1 MSIIGHTTLIGG
13 KLNKMI
19 SKKFYFRIAF
29 LLLLPILAGGCG
41 LSKLSKI
48 QQESDLTV
56 VETTLEKNLK
66 TLERLAKLGN
76 KSLIVKTARAFSS
89 YSGFLED
96 RMEEAEIAGD
106 TETAEEMRAQAIA
119 HYARSEM
126 HAFKALAKSN
136 KIFNKARTI
145 GMEVFEKL
153 LQKVKQEDVEPL
165 FWAAYA
171 VGRGISLQK
180 DDPMQ
185 VIDLARVELM
195 MRRVL
200 ELDEKFYFGSA
211 HLFYAVYYG
220 DRSPAIG
227 GDPEKAK
234 EHIDKVDEINDGKFL
249 MSKFFLARY
258 YAYPKQ
264 DVELYKKS
272 LQEVI
277 DAPSDIFP
285 GEEAAT
291 SLAKSRS
298 KRWLSQVDMLFDLEL
313 IEGEIE

>member
-1 MSIIGHTTLIGG
+1 M
-13 KLNKMI
+13 
-19 SKKFYFRIAF
+19 
-29 LLLLPILAGGCG
+29 
-41 LSKLSKI
+41 
-48 QQESDLTV
+48 

-106 TETAEEMRAQAIA
+106 TETAEEMRAQAIE

-126 HAFKALAKSN
+126 YAFKALAKSN
-136 KIFNKARTI
+136 KTFNKARTI

-153 LQKVKQEDVEPL
+153 LQKVKKEDVEPL

-195 MRRVL
+195 MRRIL
-200 ELDEKFYFGSA
+200 ELDETFYFGSA

-220 DRSPAIG
+220 DRSPSIG

-234 EHIDKVDEINDGKFL
+234 EHIEKVDEINDNKFL
-249 MSKFFLARY
+249 MSKFYLARY

-272 LQEVI
+272 LQEII
-277 DAPSDIFP
+277 DAPEDLYP

-291 SLAKSRS
+291 ALAKSRA
-298 KRWLSQVDMLFDLEL
+298 KRWLSQTDILFDLEME
-313 IEGEIE
+313 EGDTE

>member
-1 MSIIGHTTLIGG
+1 
-13 KLNKMI
+13 MI
-19 SKKFYFRIAF
+19 HNYFRTQTLL
-29 LLLLPILAGGCG
+29 LLLLPIFLGGCG
-41 LSKLSKI
+41 LAKLSNI
-48 QQESDLTV
+48 QKESDLVV
-56 VETTLEKNLK
+56 VETTLAKNLK
-66 TLERLAKLGN
+66 GLERIAKIGN
-76 KSLIVKTARAFSS
+76 TGLIVKTARAHSS

-96 RMEEAEIAGD
+96 KMEDAEIAGD
-106 TETAEEMRAQAIA
+106 FETADEMRSQAIA
-119 HYARSEM
+119 HYARSEEY
-126 HAFKALAKSN
+126 AFKALAKSE
-136 KIFNKARTI
+136 KTFKHARTVKI
-145 GMEVFEKL
+145 AEFEKA
-153 LQKVKQEDVEPL
+153 LQKLKKKQVEPL

-171 VGRGISLQK
+171 IGRGISLQK

-200 ELDEKFYFGSA
+200 ELDETFYFGSA

-234 EHIDKVDEINDGKFL
+234 ESLDKVDELNNGKFL
-249 MSKFFLARY
+249 MSKFYLARY

-264 DVELYKKS
+264 DLKLYKQA

-277 DAPSDIFP
+277 DAPEDIYP

-291 SLAKSRS
+291 SLAKSRA
-298 KRWLSQVDMLFDLEL
+298 KRWLAQADMLFDPEME
-313 IEGEIE
+313 EGDVE

>member
-1 MSIIGHTTLIGG
+1 VSIIGHTTLIGG
-13 KLNKMI
+13 KFNKMI
-19 SKKFYFRIAF
+19 GKKFYFRIAF

-106 TETAEEMRAQAIA
+106 TETAAEMRAQAIA

-126 HAFKALAKSN
+126 YAFKALAKSN

-200 ELDEKFYFGSA
+200 ELDETFYYGSA
-211 HLFYAVYYG
+211 HLFYTVYYG
-220 DRSPAIG
+220 DRSVSIG

-234 EHIDKVDEINDGKFL
+234 EHIAHVDQINDGKFL
-249 MSKFFLARY
+249 MSKLYLARY

-264 DVELYKKS
+264 DVTLFKQS
-272 LQEVI
+272 LQEI
-277 DAPSDIFP
+277 LDAPSDIYP

-291 SLAKSRS
+291 SLAKSRA
-298 KRWLSQVDMLFDLEL
+298 KRLLDQIDDLFDPEME
-313 IEGEIE
+313 EGDTE

>member
-1 MSIIGHTTLIGG
+1 
-13 KLNKMI
+13 MI
-19 SKKFYFRIAF
+19 HNYFRTQTLL
-29 LLLLPILAGGCG
+29 LLLLPIFLGGCG
-41 LSKLSKI
+41 LAKLSSI
-48 QQESDLTV
+48 QKESNLVV
-56 VETTLEKNLK
+56 VETTLANNLK
-66 TLERLAKLGN
+66 GLERIAKIGN
-76 KSLIVKTARAFSS
+76 TGLIVKTARAHSS

-96 RMEEAEIAGD
+96 KMEDAEIAGD
-106 TETAEEMRAQAIA
+106 FETADEMRSQAIA
-119 HYARSEM
+119 HYARSEEY
-126 HAFKALAKSN
+126 AFKALAKSD
-136 KIFNKARTI
+136 KTFKQARTVKI
-145 GMEVFEKL
+145 AEFEKA
-153 LQKVKQEDVEPL
+153 LQKLKKKQVEPL

-171 VGRGISLQK
+171 MARGISLQK

-200 ELDEKFYFGSA
+200 ELDETFYFGSA

-234 EHIDKVDEINDGKFL
+234 ESIDKVDELNNGKFL
-249 MSKFFLARY
+249 MSKFYLARY

-264 DVELYKKS
+264 DVKLYKQA

-277 DAPSDIFP
+277 DAPEDIYP

-291 SLAKSRS
+291 ALAKSRA
-298 KRWLSQVDMLFDLEL
+298 KRWLAQADMLFDPEM
-313 IEGEIE
+313 EKGEVE

>member
-1 MSIIGHTTLIGG
+1 
-13 KLNKMI
+13 MI
-19 SKKFYFRIAF
+19 HNHFRIQTLL
-29 LLLLPILAGGCG
+29 LLLLPILLGGCG
-41 LSKLSKI
+41 LAKLSSI
-48 QQESDLTV
+48 QKESDLVV
-56 VETTLEKNLK
+56 VETTLAKNLK
-66 TLERLAKLGN
+66 GLERIAKIGN
-76 KSLIVKTARAFSS
+76 TGLIVKTARAHSS

-96 RMEEAEIAGD
+96 KMEDAEIAGD
-106 TETAEEMRAQAIA
+106 TETADEMRSRAIT
-119 HYARSEM
+119 HYARSEEY
-126 HAFKALAKSN
+126 AFKALAKAD
-136 KIFNKARTI
+136 KAFKQPRTI
-145 GMEVFEKL
+145 GIAEFEKA
-153 LQKVKQEDVEPL
+153 LQKLKKKQVEPL

-200 ELDEKFYFGSA
+200 ELDESFYFGSA

-234 EHIDKVDEINDGKFL
+234 EHIDHVDKLNNGKFL
-249 MSKFFLARY
+249 MSKFYLARY

-264 DVELYKKS
+264 DLKLYKQA
-272 LQEVI
+272 LQEII
-277 DAPSDIFP
+277 DAPEDIYP

-291 SLAKSRS
+291 SLAKSRA
-298 KRWLSQVDMLFDLEL
+298 KRWLAQADMLFDPEME
-313 IEGEIE
+313 EGDTE

>member
-1 MSIIGHTTLIGG
+1 
-13 KLNKMI
+13 MI
-19 SKKFYFRIAF
+19 VRNIFVRIVLLVMFTVF
-29 LLLLPILAGGCG
+29 LGGCG

-48 QQESDLTV
+48 QEEGDLTV

-66 TLERLAKLGN
+66 TLERLSKLGN
-76 KSLIVKTARAFSS
+76 KSLIVKTSRAFAS

-96 RMEEAEIAGD
+96 KMEEADLAGD
-106 TETAEEMRAQAIA
+106 FDTAEEMRTQAIE
-119 HYARSEM
+119 HYTKSEM
-126 HAFKALAKSN
+126 YAFKALAKSN
-136 KIFNKARTI
+136 KIFKKGRNI
-145 GMEVFEKL
+145 ESEQFEKAL
-153 LQKVKQEDVEPL
+153 KRLKKKDVEPL

-185 VIDLARVELM
+185 VIDLARVEQM
-195 MRRVL
+195 MKRVL
-200 ELDEKFYFGSA
+200 ELDETFYFGSA

-234 EHIDKVDEINDGKFL
+234 EHIDRVNEINDGKFL
-249 MSKFFLARY
+249 MSHFYLARY

-277 DAPSDIFP
+277 NAPDDLYP
-285 GEEAAT
+285 GQDAAT
-291 SLAKSRS
+291 SIAKSRA
-298 KRWLSQVDMLFDLEL
+298 KRWLAQVDTLFDIEM
-313 IEGEIE
+313 EGETE